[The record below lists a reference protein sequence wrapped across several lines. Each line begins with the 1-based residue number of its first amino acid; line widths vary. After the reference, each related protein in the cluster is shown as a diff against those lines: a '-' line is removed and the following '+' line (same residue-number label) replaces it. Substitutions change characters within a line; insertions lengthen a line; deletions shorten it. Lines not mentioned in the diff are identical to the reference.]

1 MKIKIAAVG
10 KVKDRCVSEKV
21 REYERRVGHDA
32 RLETVEIRDCGV
44 ESEGIKLREI
54 IRRERT
60 CAVVLSEEGVQYTSR
75 EFSDLLRTLAPRVLF
90 VIGGPD
96 GLSDAVKG
104 EAKVL
109 LSLSKMTFTHEMARL
124 FLLEQIYRAISI
136 HNNKKY
142 HRD

>member
-10 KVKDRCVSEKV
+10 KVKDKCISGKV
-21 REYERRVGHDA
+21 REYERRIRHDA
-32 RLETVEIRDCGV
+32 RLETVEIRDSGI
-44 ESEGIKLREI
+44 EAEGAKLQEI
-54 IRRERT
+54 IRRERM
-60 CAVVLSEEGVQYTSR
+60 CAVVLSEEGGQYSSR
-75 EFSDLLRTLAPRVLF
+75 EFSDLLRTRGPHVLF

-136 HNNKKY
+136 QNNKKY